1 MLPEPTTRLERSH
14 LRLTFN
20 RSMSEPGHTIMTTN
34 NGQSN
39 GGSLSAGQEL
49 HERQHQK
56 RLYLQLQHHHNQV
69 HLHQHGGKASSVA
82 SSQSSVSSCS
92 TSSSICSIDKD
103 ELDEEQ
109 SEQSQQLVQSPAK
122 RCCLGLPLSV
132 SLPSSPSSESSSL
145 QRAMM
150 AKRTRI
156 YTADQLASKL
166 SSSPTTNGPV
176 VVVDCRPFMAY
187 NASHVR
193 NAINLNCSDRWNRKR
208 LQTGRVSLA
217 DLATSP
223 EGKDLLRRRT
233 VKEVIVYDEGA
244 VDCERLPPS
253 STLYIVLSALLDD
266 HKEPLLLAG
275 ESSFQPCPTFKLFPY
290 WPPPAI
296 SVRLSLSPSHTNH
309 GFKTVYVID
318 IRHSTIRNG
327 VVLCVCLYRGGYRG
341 EGLFW
346 AALYDTR
353 RRVGERVDDSRSRK
367 RHSLTTHTHTPFSPM
382 R

>member
-1 MLPEPTTRLERSH
+1 MRRHSFNLMIVCRIEKLLAMLPEPTTTRLERSH

-20 RSMSEPGHTIMTTN
+20 RSLSEPGSNAN
-34 NGQSN
+34 N
-39 GGSLSAGQEL
+39 QEL
-49 HERQHQK
+49 SQLNDQRQQPK
-56 RLYLQLQHHHNQV
+56 RLYMQLQHHHNQV
-69 HLHQHGGKASSVA
+69 HLHHQHGCGKAANSLGS

-103 ELDEEQ
+103 ELLDEH
-109 SEQSQQLVQSPAK
+109 QQPPLVSHLQQSPAK

-145 QRAMM
+145 QRSMM

-156 YTADQLASKL
+156 YTADQLAM
-166 SSSPTTNGPV
+166 PTGGQQPV
-176 VVVDCRPFMAY
+176 VIVDCRPFMAY

-193 NAINLNCSDRWNRKR
+193 GAINVNCSDRWNRKR

-223 EGKDLLRRRT
+223 EGKELLRRRS
-233 VKEVIVYDEGA
+233 VKEVIVYDDGA

-275 ESSFQPCPTFKLFPY
+275 
-290 WPPPAI
+290 I
-296 SVRLSLSPSHTNH
+296 
-309 GFKTVYVID
+309 
-318 IRHSTIRNG
+318 
-327 VVLCVCLYRGGYRG
+327 
-341 EGLFW
+341 
-346 AALYDTR
+346 
-353 RRVGERVDDSRSRK
+353 
-367 RHSLTTHTHTPFSPM
+367 
-382 R
+382 